1 MAQLI
6 ELAIDSVLPFSELKL
21 SFVMAQT
28 KKSVIHRILISPWVI
43 EYWSTHLPHAHE
55 LDERTF
61 EQTGLMLQVRCPV

>member
-6 ELAIDSVLPFSELKL
+6 ELEIDSVLPFSE
-21 SFVMAQT
+21 FVMAQT

-61 EQTGLMLQVRCPV
+61 EQTGLML